1 VVSRH
6 ELDREQVPP
15 LPPGHSTPLE
25 ERQQAIDLA
34 TYDRLSILSRE
45 LKALVAGPG
54 AVVLRLG
61 PTTVL
66 DREALAR
73 ALRCL

>member
-1 VVSRH
+1 VISRH
-6 ELDREQVPP
+6 ELDHEEEPP
-15 LPPGHSTPLE
+15 LPPGHATPLE
-25 ERQQAIDLA
+25 ERQRTVGLA
-34 TYDRLSILSRE
+34 TYDRLSVLSRE

-66 DREALAR
+66 DRKALVR
-73 ALRCL
+73 ALRCR